1 MTSTYY
7 GSSDITSE
15 IMLYDHEIKRITD
28 GPLAWANF
36 RVGSARSIDDF
47 HKGLR
52 EQFEKIGLLA
62 DVGVYDMG
70 VCECGPLAAH
80 DAEQCPRLVPVEGS
94 YIFKVVILG
103 RVSPESGF
111 DYDRM
116 KHEVR
121 ANILDLPGG
130 GGTIKFDEREFL
142 KRHGGGRHGR
152 HTYRG

>member
-36 RVGSARSIDDF
+36 RVGSARS
-47 HKGLR
+47 
-52 EQFEKIGLLA
+52 IGLLA